1 MTNIPEPLLDIRV
14 LDLSRVLA
22 GPFCSMILA
31 DMGAEVIKLEIPG
44 RGDDSRE
51 FPPFIEDESLYY
63 VNLNRGK
70 KSITLNLKSDEGKN
84 LIKDLVKECDV
95 LLENFRPGTMERLG
109 LGYSD
114 LSKIN
119 PRLVYASISGFGQYG
134 PYRERPGYDIIG
146 QAMGGLLSITGWP
159 DSPPT
164 RCGTAIGDILSAL
177 FSCVGI
183 LAALNIREHTGEGQH
198 VDISLVDS
206 VFASLENIPQKYYV
220 ENEVPKRI
228 GNRYEFIYPY
238 DTFRAKNG
246 WVVIGIANDAI
257 WGRFVE
263 VTGLEELSED
273 ERFKN
278 NPLRVENNVV
288 LKSLI
293 EKWTSQLEREKIVD
307 LLNQN
312 RIPSCPIYDIKEVS
326 EDSHIGNA
334 REMVVEV
341 DQPEI
346 GRVKLQGNPVKMSNT
361 KPRPRGPAPS
371 LGGDTFNVLSQL
383 IGMNADE
390 FRRLKET
397 GIT

>member
-1 MTNIPEPLLDIRV
+1 MVQRSEPLLDMRV

-22 GPFCSMILA
+22 GPFCSMLLA
-31 DMGAEVIKLEIPG
+31 DMGAEVIKLEIPE

-51 FPPFIEDESLYY
+51 FPPFIDAESLYY

-70 KSITLNLKSDEGKN
+70 KSITLNLKSDEGKQIFN
-84 LIKDLVKECDV
+84 ELVKKSDV

-109 LGYSD
+109 LGYHD
-114 LSKIN
+114 IKQIN

-198 VDISLVDS
+198 VDVSLVDS

-220 ENEVPKRI
+220 EGEVPTRI

-238 DTFRAKNG
+238 DTFKAKDG

-257 WGRFVE
+257 WSRFIKATE
-263 VTGLEELSED
+263 MSGLGED
-273 ERFKN
+273 ERFKT
-278 NPLRVENNVV
+278 NPLRVENNSA
-288 LKSLI
+288 LRPLI
-293 EKWTSQLEREKIVD
+293 ESWISERSRDEVVE
-307 LLNQN
+307 LLNLN
-312 RIPSCPIYDIKEVS
+312 RVPSCPIYNIKEAS
-326 EDSHIGNA
+326 EDPHIGQA

-341 DQPEI
+341 DQPKI
-346 GRVKLQGNPVKMSNT
+346 GKVKLQGNPVKMSGT
-361 KPRPRGPAPS
+361 KPNPRGPAPS

-383 IGMNADE
+383 LGLTARE
-390 FRRLKET
+390 YQRLKET
-397 GIT
+397 GVA

>member
-1 MTNIPEPLLDIRV
+1 MAQRPEPLLDIRV

-22 GPFCSMILA
+22 GPFCSMLLA

-51 FPPFIEDESLYY
+51 FPPFIDDESLYY

-70 KSITLNLKSDEGKN
+70 KSITLNLKSKEGKQIFN
-84 LIKDLVKECDV
+84 ELVKKSDV

-109 LGYSD
+109 LGYND
-114 LSKIN
+114 VKQIN

-183 LAALNIREHTGEGQH
+183 LSALNIRERTGEGQH
-198 VDISLVDS
+198 VDVSLVDS

-220 ENEVPKRI
+220 EGEVPTRI

-238 DTFRAKNG
+238 DTFKAKDG

-257 WGRFVE
+257 WSRFINATE
-263 VTGLEELSED
+263 LTDLEED
-273 ERFKN
+273 ERFKT
-278 NPLRVENNVV
+278 NPLRVENNSA
-288 LKSLI
+288 LKPLI
-293 EKWTSQLEREKIVD
+293 ESWTTGRSRDEVVE
-307 LLNQN
+307 LLNLN
-312 RIPSCPIYDIKEVS
+312 RVPSCPIYDIKEAS
-326 EDSHIGNA
+326 EDSHIGQA

-341 DQPEI
+341 DQPKI
-346 GRVKLQGNPVKMSNT
+346 GKVKLQGNPVKMSGT
-361 KPRPRGPAPS
+361 KPNPRGPAPS

-383 IGMNADE
+383 LGLTARE
-390 FRRLKET
+390 YQRLKT
-397 GIT
+397 SGVA

>member
-1 MTNIPEPLLDIRV
+1 MAQRSEPLLDIRV
-14 LDLSRVLA
+14 LDLSRVIA
-22 GPFCSMILA
+22 GPFCSMLLA
-31 DMGAEVIKLEIPG
+31 DMGAEVIKLEIPE

-51 FPPFIEDESLYY
+51 FPPFIDDESLYY

-70 KSITLNLKSDEGKN
+70 KSITLNLKSDEGKQIFN
-84 LIKDLVKECDV
+84 ELVKKSDV

-109 LGYSD
+109 LGYHD
-114 LSKIN
+114 IKQIN

-146 QAMGGLLSITGWP
+146 QAMGGLMSITGWP

-198 VDISLVDS
+198 VDVSLVDS

-220 ENEVPKRI
+220 EGEVPTRI

-238 DTFRAKNG
+238 DTFKAKDG

-257 WGRFVE
+257 WSRFIKATE
-263 VTGLEELSED
+263 MSGLGED
-273 ERFKN
+273 ERFKT
-278 NPLRVENNVV
+278 NPLRVENNSALRSIIESWISERSRDEVV
-288 LKSLI
+288 
-293 EKWTSQLEREKIVD
+293 E
-307 LLNQN
+307 LLNLN
-312 RIPSCPIYDIKEVS
+312 RVPSCPIYDIKEAS
-326 EDSHIGNA
+326 EDRHIGQA

-341 DQPEI
+341 DQPKI
-346 GRVKLQGNPVKMSNT
+346 GKVKLQGNPVKMSGT
-361 KPRPRGPAPS
+361 KPNPRGPAPS

-383 IGMNADE
+383 LGLTARE
-390 FRRLKET
+390 YQRLKET
-397 GIT
+397 GVA

>member
-1 MTNIPEPLLDIRV
+1 MAQRPEPLLDIRV

-22 GPFCSMILA
+22 GPFCSMLLA

-51 FPPFIEDESLYY
+51 FPPFKDDESLYY

-70 KSITLNLKSDEGKN
+70 KSITLNLKSNEGKQIFN
-84 LIKDLVKECDV
+84 KLVKKSDV
-95 LLENFRPGTMERLG
+95 LLENFRPGTMDRLG
-109 LGYSD
+109 LGYND
-114 LSKIN
+114 LREIN

-146 QAMGGLLSITGWP
+146 QAMGGLMSITGWP

-183 LAALNIREHTGEGQH
+183 LSALNIRERTGEGQH
-198 VDISLVDS
+198 VDVSLVDS

-220 ENEVPKRI
+220 EGEVPKRI

-238 DTFRAKNG
+238 DTFKANDG

-257 WGRFVE
+257 WSRFIKATE
-263 VTGLEELSED
+263 ISGLGED
-273 ERFKN
+273 ERFKT
-278 NPLRVENNVV
+278 NPLRVENNSA
-288 LKSLI
+288 LKPLI
-293 EKWTSQLEREKIVD
+293 ESWTNERCRDEVVE
-307 LLNQN
+307 LLNLN
-312 RIPSCPIYDIKEVS
+312 RVPSCPIYDIKEAS
-326 EDSHIGNA
+326 EDPHIGLA

-341 DQPEI
+341 DQSKI
-346 GRVKLQGNPVKMSNT
+346 GKVKLQGNPVKMSGT
-361 KPRPRGPAPS
+361 KPNPRGPAPS

-383 IGMNADE
+383 LGLTARE
-390 FRRLKET
+390 YQRLKES
-397 GIT
+397 GVA